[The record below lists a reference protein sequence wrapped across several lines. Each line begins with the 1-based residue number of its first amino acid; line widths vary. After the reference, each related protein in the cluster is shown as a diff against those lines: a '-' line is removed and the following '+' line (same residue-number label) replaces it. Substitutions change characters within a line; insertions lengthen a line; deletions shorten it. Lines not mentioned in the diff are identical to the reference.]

1 MDKNVNELWN
11 ELEDLIRREP
21 GKSVALAL
29 AGGFV
34 LCLLPLG
41 KLLGVLVRVTLLLFK
56 PVLLILG
63 VLKLIDFGRG
73 VCGSCE

>member
-1 MDKNVNELWN
+1 MDKNLNQLWN

-21 GKSVALAL
+21 RKSVALAL

-41 KLLGVLVRVTLLLFK
+41 RLLGVLLRVMLLLFK
-56 PVLLILG
+56 PLLLILG

-73 VCGSCE
+73 VCGSGE